1 MLGGVSYV
9 AKRLALRLGIAVV
22 VMAAIAFPAPASAR
36 GGRIVRRGGCA
47 GPSEWTLDVRQED
60 GGRLR
65 VKLEIEGG
73 RSGQEWHVF
82 LSDNGVGIFSGS
94 RISESGGYLEVRVR
108 TTDRAGSDAIK
119 AAANNVASGESCTGR
134 ATL

>member
-1 MLGGVSYV
+1 MPTL
-9 AKRLALRLGIAVV
+9 RIRPALRLGVAVLT
-22 VMAAIAFPAPASAR
+22 AATMSVPSAASAGDDR
-36 GGRIVRRGGCA
+36 VVRRGACT
-47 GPSEWTLDVRQED
+47 GPSDWKLDVRRDD

-73 RSGQEWHVF
+73 RSRQDWHVF
-82 LSDNGVGIFSGS
+82 LSDNGTNIFSGT
-94 RISESGGYLEVRVR
+94 RTSESGGYLEVRVR
-108 TTDRAGSDAIK
+108 TTDRSGDDTIK

>member
-1 MLGGVSYV
+1 MPTV
-9 AKRLALRLGIAVV
+9 RTRPALRFAIVALTAASIAVPS
-22 VMAAIAFPAPASAR
+22 AAWA
-36 GGRIVRRGGCA
+36 GDGRIVRRGVCT
-47 GPSEWTLDVRQED
+47 GPSDWKLDVRQED

-82 LSDNGVGIFSGS
+82 LSDNGANIFSGT
-94 RISESGGYLEVRVR
+94 RTSESGGYLEVRVR
-108 TTDRAGSDAIK
+108 TTDRAGADAIK
-119 AAANNVASGESCTGR
+119 AAANNVVTGESCTGR